1 MIAVREGNVEYG
13 ARAFE
18 QDASQAIRGDIIR
31 ALIELI
37 TNSDDAYAGAPGQIV
52 VRVSKSMDTE
62 FPVMIQVQ
70 DQAVGLDAEGLIRN
84 FSILGGQKISEE
96 RHEHA
101 RGLLGRGAKDV
112 ASLGLIRFEA
122 IKNGNYSRMTLT
134 STGQWK
140 LDAENVPATEGNRI
154 VLGLDLEQNG
164 LMATVYVQRHIRVM
178 SKAQLQEKLSHHAQ
192 LRDLIARRQVRLQDE
207 RDGMFTAILE
217 SREARGEVVI
227 DKDLSLNGYD
237 KPVHI
242 VIRRFPSKVPGSLNE
257 YSEHGLLVRSGPTV
271 FENTWFNLDGRPE
284 VNFFA
289 GEITAPEVGEIIRAF
304 DEGDREYGG
313 ATRLLA
319 RDRDGLVA
327 THPYR
332 KELAR
337 AVTAEV
343 KPLLDSLATQMDAG
357 RKQGEELSRAFK
369 VAGAALREQLNE
381 ILQEIE
387 ETIPSGGEGSDEV
400 FDLVVVPPRRLALP
414 GAKLS
419 FHVRARDLPDAP
431 AIVSVEDSS
440 NNDVISSVA
449 PSAEPWQPHGRLEA
463 FQTLVFATA
472 GLDEGTATLRVQV
485 GDHIAKAQ
493 IIVQAPD
500 EQDDVTPIELELQP
514 SSARVAPT
522 RGKRLLVRAPLDLA
536 DQALEVGYTGVDLFE
551 VPTSVVLRTEPGGR
565 WVTAVV
571 RLQAGNE
578 KGQGVVTVRAA
589 NQASTQANILV
600 DETAG
605 RGGLDL
611 DFELTAQKSPTR
623 RIELRTAEG
632 SIRLRIYG
640 LHPTFAGVFGSYDV
654 VQENW
659 TKENSPE
666 ARAVLAEVV
675 ASELAGHLTEVDYN
689 KHPERYNDAPRVLKR
704 RAEIANRFLTTMHRA
719 LKPQE

>member
-1 MIAVREGNVEYG
+1 MIEIREGHVEYG

-18 QDASQAIRGDIIR
+18 QDASQAIRGDVVR

-37 TNSDDAYAGAPGQIV
+37 TNSDDAYAGEPGQIL
-52 VRVSKSMDTE
+52 VRVLKIADAG
-62 FPVMIQVQ
+62 FPVIIQVQ

-84 FSILGGQKISEE
+84 FSILGGQKSGGE
-96 RHEHA
+96 RNEHA

-112 ASLGLIRFEA
+112 ASLGMIRFEA
-122 IKNGNYSRMTLT
+122 IKNGTYSRMTLT

-140 LDAENVPATEGNRI
+140 LDEENVIATEENRSA
-154 VLGLDLEQNG
+154 LGLDAEQNG
-164 LMATVYVQRHIRVM
+164 LTATVYVERHIRVM
-178 SKAQLQEKLSHHAQ
+178 SKAQMQEKLSHHAQ

-207 RDGMFTAILE
+207 RDGMFTTILE
-217 SREARGEVVI
+217 GRGARGEVII

-242 VIRRFPSKVPGSLNE
+242 IIRRFPNKVSGSLNE

-289 GEITAPEVGEIIRAF
+289 GEITTTEAGDIIRAF
-304 DEGDREYGG
+304 DEGDRDYGG

-343 KPLLDSLATQMDAG
+343 KPILDSLATQMDAG

-387 ETIPSGGEGSDEV
+387 ETLPTGGEGSDEV
-400 FDLVVVPPRRLALP
+400 FDLVVVPPRRVAVP
-414 GAKLS
+414 GAKIS
-419 FHVRARDLPDAP
+419 FHIRARDLPNASTH
-431 AIVSVEDSS
+431 VSIEDPSS
-440 NNDVISSVA
+440 GDVLSSAV
-449 PSAEPWQPHGRLEA
+449 PSAEPWQPHGRLDA

-485 GDHIAKAQ
+485 GDHVARAQ
-493 IIVQAPD
+493 IIVQTPGEQEELAPD
-500 EQDDVTPIELELQP
+500 ELELEP
-514 SSARVAPT
+514 ASARVAPT
-522 RGKRLLVRAPLDLA
+522 RGKRLIARAPVELA
-536 DQALEVGYTGVDLFE
+536 DQSLNVDYEGVGLSE
-551 VPTSVVLRTEPGGR
+551 VPTTVVLRPEPGGR

-571 RLQAGNE
+571 RLQAGTE

-589 NQASTQANILV
+589 NEASAQAKILV
-600 DETAG
+600 DEAAG

-611 DFELTAQKSPTR
+611 DFVLTAQKTPTR
-623 RIELRTAEG
+623 RIELRADQG

-640 LHPTFAGVFGSYDV
+640 LHLTYAGVFGSYDV
-654 VQENW
+654 AKEEW